1 MKLIVN
7 LPFKTLIVVLCLA
20 QASLSCALDQ
30 ARITSNDKDE
40 IQTIANQKKNCKSN
54 AIIKSQSLINF
65 MLKDILANY
74 THTGGG
80 GITSIKETVTNTFDV
95 SIAQEERMDVLTY
108 ELAIDEGCTVTL
120 LNKSESTV
128 NFGQR

>member
-1 MKLIVN
+1 MKLIAN
-7 LPFKTLIVVLCLA
+7 PPLKILIVVLCLA

-30 ARITSNDKDE
+30 ARIASNDNEE
-40 IQTIANQKKNCKSN
+40 IQTTANQKNNCKSN
-54 AIIKSQSLINF
+54 AIVKSQILINF
-65 MLKDILANY
+65 ILKDLLANY

-108 ELAIDEGCTVTL
+108 ELAIDEGCTVRL

-128 NFGQR
+128 NFGQ